1 MSRKHSQALKDRVVN
16 ERLQNR
22 TTIKNL
28 SSKYAVGVS
37 TINKWLKASRHAGC
51 PTDKLIDVTDMV
63 KSPVKITFSING
75 YEITCD
81 DHTLPLIL
89 EGLGK

>member
-1 MSRKHSQALKDRVVN
+1 MSKHYSQAFMNRVVR
-16 ERLQNR
+16 ERLQNKA
-22 TTIKNL
+22 TIG
-28 SSKYAVGVS
+28 AS
-37 TINKWLKASRHAGC
+37 TIHRWLKTHDETKS
-51 PTDKLIDVTDMV
+51 PDTNLIDVTDLV
-63 KSPVKITFSING
+63 KSSVKITFMING

>member
-1 MSRKHSQALKDRVVN
+1 MSKRYSQAFKDQVVN

-28 SSKYAVGVS
+28 SSKYAVGAS

-51 PTDKLIDVTDMV
+51 PTDKLINVTDLV
-63 KSPVKITFSING
+63 KSSVKITFSING